1 MYEQKN
7 SRKGGGIPMQY
18 GKKAVNS
25 MEAGYGEAA

>member
-1 MYEQKN
+1 MDEKTN
-7 SRKGGGIPMQY
+7 SRKGGGIPMQH